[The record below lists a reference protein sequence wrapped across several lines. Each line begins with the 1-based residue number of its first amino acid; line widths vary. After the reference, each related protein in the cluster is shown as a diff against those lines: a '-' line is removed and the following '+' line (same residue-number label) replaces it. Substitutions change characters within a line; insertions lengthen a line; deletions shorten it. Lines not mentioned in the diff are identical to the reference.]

1 MFLKIRAKVNAKKEN
16 VVKKDD
22 QTFIITVR
30 EKAERNEA
38 NRRICQ
44 IIADFY
50 SLNIEKVHIIKG
62 HKSPSKLLKIDLE

>member
-16 VVKKDD
+16 AVKKDD
-22 QTFIITVR
+22 QTFIIAVR

-44 IIADFY
+44 IIAGLY
-50 SLNIEKVHIIKG
+50 GLNIEKVHIIKG

>member
-1 MFLKIRAKVNAKKEN
+1 MFLKIRAKVNAKKES

-22 QTFIITVR
+22 ETFIIAVR
-30 EKAERNEA
+30 EKAERNDA
-38 NRRICQ
+38 NHRICQ

>member
-22 QTFIITVR
+22 QTFIIAVR

-44 IIADFY
+44 IIADLY

-62 HKSPSKLLKIDLE
+62 HKSPSKLLKIDLN